1 MTDCIKIVDKLF
13 EKLTKSSREETFQP
27 TLIEL
32 MNQLSSLS
40 DELERWINHW
50 EKIREGIIKKFSVL
64 SKFELRVISL
74 VKSQQ

>member
-13 EKLTKSSREETFQP
+13 EKLTKSSREETFQS

-40 DELERWINHW
+40 DELERWINHL
-50 EKIREGIIKKFSVL
+50 EKIREGIVKKFDVL